1 MQEGPDAESAEKRHG
16 LFYVILGEQPH
27 PTTKNV
33 RRTFMDSRRHVAGV
47 RESYARFA
55 ETRRPTD
62 ERDGACQG
70 DCCGTMAE
78 SRMTLA

>member
-33 RRTFMDSRRHVAGV
+33 RRTFMDSRKQDAVDREWVAWRLEVG
-47 RESYARFA
+47 RRCA
-55 ETRRPTD
+55 EWGAVAL
-62 ERDGACQG
+62 RD
-70 DCCGTMAE
+70 DTTE
-78 SRMTLA
+78 KF